1 MSPLVVGLLV
11 VAGAPNL
18 KDPPAKEPPLV
29 GRWVCSAL
37 TINGKADPQ
46 WQGLEYEFTAAGG
59 WVIYRDGR
67 DIGGVV
73 RTYTAA
79 GKAGS
84 GPVDVCERADGTAE
98 LALYKVDG
106 DTLSLA
112 IRTGRG
118 ARPTDLEPAPGVMTF
133 TFSRVKPAR

>member
-1 MSPLVVGLLV
+1 MTNVALAAIPVGVVSPAWRIWSAASTPSGNSPAPATTNVG
-11 VAGAPNL
+11 GN
-18 KDPPAKEPPLV
+18 D
-29 GRWVCSAL
+29 G
-37 TINGKADPQ
+37 

-133 TFSRVKPAR
+133 TFSRVKPSR